1 MFNKVLKPKKC
12 SLYDFNQKYSNNPNN
27 YIKFFMDTKWPNG
40 FSCDHCNC
48 QHYYLIK
55 HIGKTKTSYVLE
67 CVSCHK

>member
-12 SLYDFNQKYSNNPNN
+12 SLYDFNQNYSNNPNN

-48 QHYYLIK
+48 QQYYLIK